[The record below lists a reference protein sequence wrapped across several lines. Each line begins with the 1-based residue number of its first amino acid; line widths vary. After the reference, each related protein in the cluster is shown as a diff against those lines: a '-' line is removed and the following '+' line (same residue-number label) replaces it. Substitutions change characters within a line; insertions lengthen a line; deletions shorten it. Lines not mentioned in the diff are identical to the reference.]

1 MALFREICTHLI
13 NRLSLSQDIGAM
25 PIDIGARAMWVASLV
40 NPLPALD
47 VCLEVRPAMLAC
59 KNDYDRIMLASAAIQ
74 GSIDHMTG
82 KRKLF

>member
-1 MALFREICTHLI
+1 
-13 NRLSLSQDIGAM
+13 M
-25 PIDIGARAMWVASLV
+25 PEELGARAIWVASLV
-40 NPLPALD
+40 NPLPALG

-59 KNDYDRIMLASAAIQ
+59 KNDYDRTMLATAALQ